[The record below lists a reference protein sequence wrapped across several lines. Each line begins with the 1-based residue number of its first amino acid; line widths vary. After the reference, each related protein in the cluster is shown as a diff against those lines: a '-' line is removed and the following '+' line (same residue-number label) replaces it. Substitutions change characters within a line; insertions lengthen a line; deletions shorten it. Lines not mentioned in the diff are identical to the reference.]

1 MIVIIIE
8 MHIPYL
14 YYTAA
19 VFIKQKCDENLRIL
33 VDGAINRLG
42 SLFSLDVIASRVCVL
57 PRLSETVLCVD
68 VYYYYYCCYCK

>member
-57 PRLSETVLCVD
+57 PRLSETVLCV
-68 VYYYYYCCYCK
+68 VVYYYYCCCYCK